1 MNVRDLGEFG
11 VIKLLTQMV
20 ADETKGPDG
29 AAPGDFV
36 LLVDAGDDAA
46 AWRCGQGTE
55 LCTTDTVVEGV
66 HFTRAT
72 TPWRDLGWKTM
83 AANVSDIA
91 AMGGLPLYALIT
103 LGLPPDTEI
112 EDLCS
117 LYQGMIEMG
126 NRYGVAIV
134 GGDMVRSPV
143 VFVTVGLTG
152 VCEGAPMLRSTA
164 QRGDLV
170 AVTGCLGSSAGGL
183 EIMLKSLPIRGE
195 PAEYLK
201 SAHRRPEP
209 CVSQG
214 RVLSRHGI
222 RTAMDISDGLV
233 DDLSK
238 LCQASG
244 IAARLDARKIPVHA
258 ALKEVFPRKY
268 LDMALGGGEDYQ
280 LLFTAPGELM
290 EEVLPLL
297 PPPATVIGEIVEGEP
312 GQVTV
317 FDSETGKSL
326 SAPSGGWDH
335 FAPDA
340 SSKHS
345 GKHSGQAQREGEA

>member
-20 ADETKGPDG
+20 ADETKGSDDYTPS
-29 AAPGDFV
+29 DFV
-36 LLVDAGDDAA
+36 LLVNAGDDTA

-72 TPWRDLGWKTM
+72 TPWHDLGWKTM

-103 LGLPPDTEI
+103 LGLPPDTEV

-117 LYQGMIEMG
+117 LYQGMIELG

-152 VCEGAPMLRSTA
+152 VCDGAPMLRSTA

-183 EIMLKSLPIRGE
+183 EIMLKGLPVHGE
-195 PAEYLK
+195 SVECLK

-209 CVSQG
+209 RVSQG
-214 RVLSRHGI
+214 RVLSRYGI

-258 ALKEVFPRKY
+258 SLKEVFPREY

-290 EEVLPLL
+290 EGVLSFLSPS
-297 PPPATVIGEIVEGEP
+297 ATVIGEIVEGEP

-317 FDSETGKSL
+317 FDSQTGKTL

-345 GKHSGQAQREGEA
+345 GQAQREGEA

>member
-20 ADETKGPDG
+20 ADETKRPDS
-29 AAPGDFV
+29 ATPNDFV
-36 LLVDAGDDAA
+36 LLVDAGDDTA
-46 AWRCGQGTE
+46 AWSCGQGTE

-103 LGLPPDTEI
+103 LGLPPDTEM

-117 LYQGMIEMG
+117 LYQGMIELG

-152 VCEGAPMLRSTA
+152 VCDGAPMLRSTA

-183 EIMLKSLPIRGE
+183 EIMLKGLPVQGE
-195 PAEYLK
+195 SAEYLK
-201 SAHRRPEP
+201 VGPSVPHYEFIGERFAF
-209 CVSQG
+209 
-214 RVLSRHGI
+214 
-222 RTAMDISDGLV
+222 GLV
-233 DDLSK
+233 
-238 LCQASG
+238 
-244 IAARLDARKIPVHA
+244 
-258 ALKEVFPRKY
+258 
-268 LDMALGGGEDYQ
+268 
-280 LLFTAPGELM
+280 
-290 EEVLPLL
+290 PLQ
-297 PPPATVIGEIVEGEP
+297 G
-312 GQVTV
+312 
-317 FDSETGKSL
+317 
-326 SAPSGGWDH
+326 
-335 FAPDA
+335 
-340 SSKHS
+340 
-345 GKHSGQAQREGEA
+345 

>member
-20 ADETKGPDG
+20 ANEMKGPDN
-29 AAPGDFV
+29 ATPNDFR

-46 AWRCGQGTE
+46 AWCCGRGTE
-55 LCTTDTVVEGV
+55 LCTTDTAVEGV

-72 TPWRDLGWKTM
+72 TPWHDLGWKII
-83 AANVSDIA
+83 VSDIA

-103 LGLPPDTEI
+103 LGLPPDTEM
-112 EDLCS
+112 EDLNS
-117 LYQGMIEMG
+117 LYRSMIELG

-143 VFVTVGLTG
+143 VFVTMGLTG

-170 AVTGCLGSSAGGL
+170 AITGYLGSSAGGL
-183 EIMLKSLPIRGE
+183 EIMLKGLPIKGE
-195 PAEYLK
+195 SAEYLK

-214 RVLSRHGI
+214 QGLSQHGV
-222 RTAMDISDGLV
+222 RTAMDVSDGVV

-244 IAARLDARKIPVHA
+244 IAARLDAEKIPVHT
-258 ALKEVFPRKY
+258 ALREVFPQEY
-268 LDMALGGGEDYQ
+268 LNMALSGGEDYQ
-280 LLFTAPGELM
+280 LLFTASRELM
-290 EEVLPLL
+290 ERVLSVL

-317 FDSETGKSL
+317 FDSKTGKAL
-326 SAPSGGWDH
+326 SAPRGGWDH
-335 FAPDA
+335 FESAA
-340 SSKHS
+340 ST
-345 GKHSGQAQREGEA
+345 HSGQAPSEAGA